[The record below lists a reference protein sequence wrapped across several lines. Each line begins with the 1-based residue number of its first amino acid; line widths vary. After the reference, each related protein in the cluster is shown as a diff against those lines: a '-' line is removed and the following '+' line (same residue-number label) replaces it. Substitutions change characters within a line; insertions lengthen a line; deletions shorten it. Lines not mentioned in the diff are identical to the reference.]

1 MNLSINYLLSVFWRR
16 FPIFILV
23 AGLSIVASAFV
34 AKQLPTRYEASARLL
49 LEAGQIPDELVTT
62 LSNTGAQE
70 QLEVV
75 QQRLL
80 TRANLL
86 DIADRFD
93 VFPNASEMSPD
104 EIVRSMRAKSVIR
117 LTTGRNRATLMSLS
131 FTDDVAQ
138 TTSDVVNE
146 YVTLIQREDSRL
158 RTSRASNTEEFFK
171 QEVERLSEEVDER
184 TAAMRQFR
192 SENIGALPET
202 FQFRLERLADL
213 QERSTTY
220 TRDILI
226 LNEQRKQ
233 LVDALPSGSD
243 PSQLEGNAALTREQ
257 EQVEILRLE
266 LAEAMETAGETSPR
280 VRILRSRIQQVEG
293 VIQSLGG
300 QRPSDDPTSTLQSQ
314 IEQIDA
320 QIAFLREQ
328 LELTNTQVEEV
339 EATLDET
346 PGISVTLQGLTRD
359 YQNVQQQYNAA
370 VERLHIAQTGERIE
384 LAARGQRITVL
395 EQATTPTDP
404 SSASP
409 MLVFLGGSLAG
420 IGLGLG
426 LILLLEL
433 LDRTVR
439 RPVDLVK
446 SLGIAPLATL
456 PYVKT
461 RREEVLERSLKSA
474 IVILVIIGIP
484 VALYAIH
491 MLYLPLDLLADRV
504 LNKIGV

>member
-1 MNLSINYLLSVFWRR
+1 MNFSIHYILSVLWRR
-16 FPIFILV
+16 FPIFIAV
-23 AGLSIVASAFV
+23 AGLSIVASAYIS
-34 AKQLPTRYEASARLL
+34 KQLPTRYEASARLL

-80 TRANLL
+80 TRANML

-93 VFPNASEMSPD
+93 VFPNASQMSPD
-104 EIVRSMRAKSVIR
+104 EIVRNMRDKSVIR

-131 FTDDVAQ
+131 FVDDVAQ

-171 QEVERLSEEVDER
+171 QEVDRLSEEVDQR
-184 TAAMRQFR
+184 TAAMREFR
-192 SENIGALPET
+192 LENIDALPET
-202 FQFRLERLADL
+202 FEFRLERLADL
-213 QERSTTY
+213 QERATAY

-233 LVDALPSGSD
+233 LVDALPVGRSD
-243 PSQLEGNAALTREQ
+243 QQLEGSEALTREQ
-257 EQVEILRLE
+257 EQVEILRQE

-300 QRPSDDPTSTLQSQ
+300 QSPTDDPTGSLQSQ

-320 QIAFLREQ
+320 QIEFLREQ

-339 EATLDET
+339 EGTLDET

-409 MLVFLGGSLAG
+409 MLVFIGGSFAG
-420 IGLGLG
+420 IVLGLG

-446 SLGIAPLATL
+446 TLGIAPLATL

-461 RREEVLERSLKSA
+461 RREEVMERSLKAA